1 MDREQE
7 LAVVRRA
14 YAKQIMAVM
23 GTGDARVETAF
34 AEVRREQFLGDG
46 PWHIQQ
52 WSQTYRK
59 TPNADP
65 VYLYSDD
72 LVALSTP
79 RGM

>member
-7 LAVVRRA
+7 LAVVHRA

-34 AEVRREQFLGDG
+34 AEVRREQSSATDLGTSCSG
-46 PWHIQQ
+46 RRHTGRRRMPIPSICIATISW
-52 WSQTYRK
+52 
-59 TPNADP
+59 
-65 VYLYSDD
+65 
-72 LVALSTP
+72 LSTP